1 MRRKPSFFGQT
12 WFLCVFCPFFLHEPR
27 LLFLSSLL
35 GGTKML
41 LWTRNKHIISRLL
54 IVKLILAFGLL
65 TLYPLQ
71 ADGKRTKRYGYPR
84 KDGTYLNRTATDS
97 NPKKSPS
104 THYSQPS
111 SDLRELL
118 RQLETGDGKYRL
130 QKSPNRYRNRRA
142 SRAASAEVRDLAHQ
156 MKNPGATYKHIP
168 DSWIGDRG
176 SSRKDR
182 TDPKPRYRRPPD
194 SNPYNNYSSS
204 GNLNPNIGR
213 ITTSTPWKSPKTR
226 YKRRAAR
233 SAPVGIDEYLKKIE
247 AQLERNRAKMYGYPR
262 KDRTYAT
269 PHYRTATDSKSYNN
283 DSSLGNFNPNLGPIS
298 TSTPW
303 KAPNTHY
310 SQPSTDLREL
320 LRQLESGGAQY

>member
-1 MRRKPSFFGQT
+1 
-12 WFLCVFCPFFLHEPR
+12 
-27 LLFLSSLL
+27 
-35 GGTKML
+35 ML

-71 ADGKRTKRYGYPR
+71 ADGKRAKRYGYPR

-142 SRAASAEVRDLAHQ
+142 SRAARAEVRDLAHQ

-168 DSWIGDRG
+168 DSWIGDRR

-247 AQLERNRAKMYGYPR
+247 TQLERNRAKMYGYPR

-269 PHYRTATDSKSYNN
+269 PHYRTTPD
-283 DSSLGNFNPNLGPIS
+283 
-298 TSTPW
+298 STP
-303 KAPNTHY
+303 KKSPYTHY

-320 LRQLESGGAQY
+320 LRQLESGGTQY